1 MQGFFRS
8 FGLLCSNFDSAFR
21 LATFFVPNMILSGL
35 GPNQIC
41 TLFGSTPG
49 DSDVS
54 GGAYLSVGYGIDIAD
69 QWRRNF
75 LVLVGFF
82 LLFQITQVLLIEF
95 YPQYIGSGGS
105 LIYAKPTRESKAR
118 NEALKERKARRG
130 KDGTTTPPEKFVSK
144 EESVSEGPHRR
155 TFTWE
160 AINYHVPVPGGTR
173 RLLHDVYGYVKPGTL
188 TATMGASGAGK

>member
-1 MQGFFRS
+1 MHISHR
-8 FGLLCSNFDSAFR
+8 
-21 LATFFVPNMILSGL
+21 SGL

-82 LLFQITQVLLIEF
+82 LLTISAFGVALGLNTFGLLLV
-95 YPQYIGSGGS
+95 Y
-105 LIYAKPTRESKAR
+105 ESQH
-118 NEALKERKARRG
+118 L
-130 KDGTTTPPEKFVSK
+130 
-144 EESVSEGPHRR
+144 
-155 TFTWE
+155 
-160 AINYHVPVPGGTR
+160 PV
-173 RLLHDVYGYVKPGTL
+173 
-188 TATMGASGAGK
+188 